1 MKRIPPELDSLMWTL
16 AEDGNERAIDEFGA
30 RHIEHRAELLRR
42 IAMVKGL
49 RGEKKRVEEPVKA
62 IPRFVPKEPK
72 SNVPM
77 YVVGGLVLAAIG
89 ALAFVT
95 TILLTPAPHVLV
107 TPPLYVRSGQS
118 DKVIEVPRT
127 VPTAPLTYPTAPPVY
142 RETHDPLE
150 PPAKPG
156 TLRIDHAP
164 LLSVLDMISQTC
176 GVRIDPAPGMPN
188 PDVVINY
195 RDMTAM
201 EMLRDLG
208 HQYSF
213 TPLDQHDGSI
223 LVVPATDEGTTSFPT
238 LENSERDRHK
248 IGG

>member
-1 MKRIPPELDSLMWTL
+1 MWTL

-30 RHIEHRAELLRR
+30 RHLEHRAELLRR

-49 RGEKKRVEEPVKA
+49 RGEKKRVEEPVKP

-77 YVVGGLVLAAIG
+77 YIVGALVLAAIG

-95 TILLTPAPHVLV
+95 TILLTPAPHVQV
-107 TPPLYVRSGQS
+107 TPPLYVRAGES
-118 DKVIEVPRT
+118 DKVVEVPPP
-127 VPTAPLTYPTAPPVY
+127 VSTAPLVYPSVPPVM
-142 RETHDPLE
+142 RDTERVE
-150 PPAKPG
+150 KPAKPG

-201 EMLRDLG
+201 QMLRDLG
-208 HQYSF
+208 RQYSF

-223 LVVPATDEGTTSFPT
+223 LVVPAVDEGTTSFPN
-238 LENSERDRHK
+238 LENSEKDRHK

>member
-77 YVVGGLVLAAIG
+77 YIVGALVLAAIG

-95 TILLTPAPHVLV
+95 TILLTPAPHVPV
-107 TPPLYVRSGQS
+107 TPPLYVQSGQS
-118 DKVIEVPRT
+118 DKVIEVPQP
-127 VPTAPLTYPTAPPVY
+127 VSTAPLVYPSVPPVM
-142 RETHDPLE
+142 RETE
-150 PPAKPG
+150 RVEEPAKPG

-176 GVRIDPAPGMPN
+176 GVRIDSAPGMPN
-188 PDVVINY
+188 PDVVINF

-201 EMLRDLG
+201 QMLRDLG

-223 LVVPATDEGTTSFPT
+223 LVVPAVDEGTTSFPN
-238 LENSERDRHK
+238 LENTERDRHK